1 MPRPQH
7 EIDIFRD
14 RRSWWRLYRFLVYQR
29 TGRAHF
35 YLLFWRIFIVAI
47 AFLDDREEF
56 ETECFWKKM
65 LTPLPRG
72 HARIIDVAQFHA
84 WLSTFYSFLKPQ
96 PLSRILKL
104 SICVHWLFFITNTC
118 WTLSVNVSLAFRVS
132 LLCRVPDITLT
143 EKLQCK
149 AIFLMRKA

>member
-104 SICVHWLFFITNTC
+104 SICVHRLFFYNKYMLNFKCKCFIGI
-118 WTLSVNVSLAFRVS
+118 WSISSLSRSRHYFN
-132 LLCRVPDITLT
+132 
-143 EKLQCK
+143 
-149 AIFLMRKA
+149 RKVAM